1 MHETRKSTIFPGGQ
15 RLEIAQ
21 GDITSESVDAI
32 VNAANSRLQH
42 GGGVAGIISRSGGP
56 DIQKESDAWV
66 REHGPVSHECPAW
79 TSAGR
84 LPCRYVIHA
93 VGPIWGSGDEEI
105 KLAAAIHGSL
115 MLADEMGL
123 TSLALPAISTGI
135 FGFPKNLAAGIF
147 FETIASFYH
156 QFPHSSLKLVRL
168 ILWDEASLGSFVEA
182 FEAWEA
188 QG

>member
-1 MHETRKSTIFPGGQ
+1 MHEPTKSAIFSGGQ
-15 RLEIAQ
+15 RLEIVQ
-21 GDITSESVDAI
+21 GDITGEAVDAI
-32 VNAANSRLQH
+32 VNAASSRLQH

-56 DIQKESDAWV
+56 EIQKGSDAWV
-66 REHGPVSHECPAW
+66 REHGPVSHERPAY
-79 TSAGR
+79 TGAGR

-93 VGPIWGSGDEEI
+93 VGPIWGSGDEEA

-115 MLADEMGL
+115 VLADELGL

-135 FGFPKNLAAGIF
+135 FGFPKNLAASIF

-156 QFPHSSLKLVRL
+156 QNPHSGLKLVRL
-168 ILWDEASLGSFVEA
+168 VLWDEASLKSFVEA